1 MVPNKNKKAAYNKDH
16 QSIIL
21 IFSLERSTPST
32 SFKQVEP
39 EAGITVVFHV
49 LLASNFKMEGEYL
62 HIRANGDDLGN
73 FNLNCVDLEF
83 VG

>member
-1 MVPNKNKKAAYNKDH
+1 M
-16 QSIIL
+16 
-21 IFSLERSTPST
+21 ERSTPST